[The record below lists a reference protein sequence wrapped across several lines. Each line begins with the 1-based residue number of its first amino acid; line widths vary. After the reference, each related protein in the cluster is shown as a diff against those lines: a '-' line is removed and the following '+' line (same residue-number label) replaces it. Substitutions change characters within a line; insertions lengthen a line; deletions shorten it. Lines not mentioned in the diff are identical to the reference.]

1 MTSSSPRCASVLV
14 AVAVTLVL
22 GACAPKEATTP
33 SAGAAASAAA
43 AASAVPQPGPPE
55 PGAEEARL
63 SGKHDLW
70 QDGEGG
76 PVCHVTLTTTPTIGG
91 NAIQAED
98 DCDRKLKLGGD
109 PFAWFIN
116 PAGVVVIVDPA
127 RRPLLHLERLADG
140 SYKDRR
146 DGGDVNAVLLTRR

>member
-1 MTSSSPRCASVLV
+1 MIHSAPRCLGALGV
-14 AVAVTLVL
+14 AALVL
-22 GACAPKEATTP
+22 TACSPKEAP
-33 SAGAAASAAA
+33 RAAASPAPAAPA
-43 AASAVPQPGPPE
+43 AASVPSPPL
-55 PGAEEARL
+55 PSAEEARL

-76 PVCHVTLTTTPTIGG
+76 PVCHVMLTTTPTIGG
-91 NAIQAED
+91 MAVQADD
-98 DCDRKLKLGGD
+98 DCDRKLRLGGD

-146 DGGDVNAVLLTRR
+146 DGDFVNAVLLTRPR